1 MKQARNYDKNFEKFS
16 IKVQENIQSLR
27 IHNELTQEDMMKY
40 ELSLRSI
47 KRIENTAQAA
57 NITLL
62 TLFRLAKAFG
72 VKPKDLLDI

>member
-1 MKQARNYDKNFEKFS
+1 MKQARKYDKNFENFS
-16 IKVQENIQSLR
+16 LKVQKNIQSLR
-27 IHNELTQEDMMKY
+27 INNELSQEDMMEY

-47 KRIENTAQAA
+47 QRIENTAQTA

-62 TLFRLAKAFG
+62 TIFRLAKAFG

>member
-1 MKQARNYDKNFEKFS
+1 MKQARKYDKNFERFS
-16 IKVQENIQSLR
+16 LKVQENIQSLR
-27 IHNELTQEDMMKY
+27 IHNELTQEDMMEY

-47 KRIENTAQAA
+47 QRIENTAQAA